1 MLAFFDAFVICLFA
15 AWLALCRHQVALFE
29 DHMVVTPLVGRRV
42 LVRYSDVD
50 RLSWGGVRHGT
61 GYRNLRVGVGG
72 AYAATLLGVM
82 DIEQIMLHLDRFD
95 AIEYGPDGTL
105 V

>member
-1 MLAFFDAFVICLFA
+1 
-15 AWLALCRHQVALFE
+15 
-29 DHMVVTPLVGRRV
+29 MVVTPLVGRWV

-50 RLSWGGVRHGT
+50 RLSWTGVRHGT

-72 AYAATLLGVM
+72 AYVATLLGVM

-95 AIEYGPDGTL
+95 AIEYGADGTL

>member
-1 MLAFFDAFVICLFA
+1 MRPPSL
-15 AWLALCRHQVALFE
+15 
-29 DHMVVTPLVGRRV
+29 GR
-42 LVRYSDVD
+42 YADVD
-50 RLSWGGVRHGT
+50 RLAWGGVRLGT

>member
-1 MLAFFDAFVICLFA
+1 M
-15 AWLALCRHQVALFE
+15 
-29 DHMVVTPLVGRRV
+29 
-42 LVRYSDVD
+42 
-50 RLSWGGVRHGT
+50 RHGT

-72 AYAATLLGVM
+72 AYVATLLGVM